1 MNTETRRHDRATPPS
16 LLDPFMSLH
25 LLPVSSFSSSQRSKL
40 AGVWLLDNCSVKL
53 YHRVENFVKDAA
65 DRVAALLKSFLC
77 HAVGRV
83 LADDFEKY
91 RKRLFHRHT
100 PRRLEVTSRD
110 RRTSLEEREIW
121 QEACKRHREYVDD
134 FGG

>member
-1 MNTETRRHDRATPPS
+1 MNTETELHHHLYSTT
-16 LLDPFMSLH
+16 FMSLH

-65 DRVAALLKSFLC
+65 DRVTALLKSFLC
-77 HAVGRV
+77 HTVGRV

-91 RKRLFHRHT
+91 RKRLFH
-100 PRRLEVTSRD
+100 
-110 RRTSLEEREIW
+110 
-121 QEACKRHREYVDD
+121 
-134 FGG
+134 

>member
-1 MNTETRRHDRATPPS
+1 MRRRGGTAELCLRICS
-16 LLDPFMSLH
+16 AASVSLH

-40 AGVWLLDNCSVKL
+40 ADVWLLDNCSVML

-83 LADDFEKY
+83 LAEKY
-91 RKRLFHRHT
+91 RKRLFH
-100 PRRLEVTSRD
+100 
-110 RRTSLEEREIW
+110 
-121 QEACKRHREYVDD
+121 
-134 FGG
+134 